1 MLTRYALATL
11 TLVFALAAGCAGP
24 TYINIPAQEGD
35 LAGHDPNG
43 DVVRGVVA
51 EAARGLM
58 LEVAVPPPVAVVL
71 PADAT
76 ALSHADVARRIGEG
90 AVSPFE
96 EGIEPASTV
105 EAREVRV
112 RGGRGEVDFVHP
124 GRGGMSHLTTVYL
137 EWAPFGGWKAERV
150 RTWQGSAQMVLP
162 SRQMQAAPAAVPE

>member
-1 MLTRYALATL
+1 MLRRLCTLALAVTA
-11 TLVFALAAGCAGP
+11 ALAAVGCAGP

-43 DVVRGVVA
+43 DVVRAVIADAV
-51 EAARGLM
+51 RGLM
-58 LEVAVPPPVAVVL
+58 LDVPMEAPIAVVL

-96 EGIEPASTV
+96 EGITPATTV
-105 EAREVRV
+105 EVREVRV
-112 RGGRGEVDFVHP
+112 RGSKGEVDVVHP

-137 EWAPFGGWKAERV
+137 EWQPFGGWRSERI
-150 RTWQGSAQMVLP
+150 RTWQGSAGLVLP
-162 SRQMQAAPAAVPE
+162 SRRAAPAAVPE